1 MVLVIRPVV
10 QTARDSA
17 LMDSCFANLNRLG
30 KAMDLYLADNDEHYP
45 PAETWMEGVGTAFK
59 SSSKKP
65 AEHVALQSY
74 FRCPEIARVD
84 HADKYGYAFNDHL
97 SMRLARNIDRPS
109 KTPLVF
115 DSSDLAYNAHGS
127 LNLLPNP
134 RRHMGNCVL
143 WCDLS
148 AKNIAARTAEDLR

>member
-1 MVLVIRPVV
+1 MVLVIRPMV

-17 LMDSCFANLNRLG
+17 LMDSCFSNLGSLG
-30 KAMDLYLADNDEHYP
+30 KAMELYLADNDEHYP
-45 PAETWMEGVGTAFK
+45 RAEAWMEGVGTAIE

-65 AEHVALQSY
+65 VEQVALKSY
-74 FRCPEIARVD
+74 FRCPEIARED
-84 HADKYGYAFNDHL
+84 QAAEFGYAFNDEL
-97 SMRLARNIDRPS
+97 SLRLARSIDKPS

-127 LNLLPNP
+127 INLLPNP